1 MVLVP
6 DTTPSRPREVVT
18 AAVMTIAGS
27 ALALAAIFTSVGEI
41 RSSGVRREVESAL
54 DDARF
59 SGLDVTPEQI
69 LNILHMVILALA
81 ACCVIAIVLAV
92 YVLRGHAASRIAL
105 TVLGA
110 PLALLSLLAGWT
122 GLVIALFI
130 AYSVSMLWRPAS
142 RAWFKEAAMSGDTP
156 SDGAPQEPRPPD
168 AGEGGQPGDADRETG
183 QQAAGEE
190 GAQRA
195 PRPGPYFGYGQQ
207 GPPGQSSPPG
217 PPPAVPPPAGPP
229 QSGQPQQGPP
239 QYGQPQQGQPQYD
252 QPQYGE
258 PQYGQPPP
266 GYGPPPDY
274 GQGYGAPQGYYG
286 AGGPFAPDPNRRPGA
301 VVGAL
306 VMTWIG
312 VAFMVLIGL
321 VCLAFAGSQE
331 LVEAFSTE
339 LRDQGITVAELTLL
353 LRVVGGVLLVWG
365 LIVGTVSVFAWR
377 RANWARIALIVMAA
391 LYGVLQL
398 LALLAGELSVVV
410 TIAYVAVIMVL
421 LLLPPV
427 RGWYASRSMPPG
439 YGGPP
444 APPPQ
449 THRPW

>member
-6 DTTPSRPREVVT
+6 DPSPSRPREVVT

-41 RSSGVRREVESAL
+41 RSSGVRREVESTL

-59 SGLDVTPEQI
+59 SGLDVTTDQI
-69 LNILHMVILALA
+69 LNILHLVILAVA

-130 AYSVSMLWRPAS
+130 AYAVSMLWRPAS
-142 RAWFKEAAMSGDTP
+142 RAWFKEEAMSGDTP
-156 SDGAPQEPRPPD
+156 SDGAPQEPRPRD
-168 AGEGGQPGDADRETG
+168 AGEGGQPGDDHETG
-183 QQAAGEE
+183 QQAAGQE
-190 GAQRA
+190 GGA
-195 PRPGPYFGYGQQ
+195 PRPGPYYGYGQQ
-207 GPPGQSSPPG
+207 SPPGQSSPPETSPPAA
-217 PPPAVPPPAGPP
+217 PPPYAPPPY
-229 QSGQPQQGPP
+229 GQPPYGQP
-239 QYGQPQQGQPQYD
+239 QYGQPQQ
-252 QPQYGE
+252 
-258 PQYGQPPP
+258 

-410 TIAYVAVIMVL
+410 TIGYVAVIIVL